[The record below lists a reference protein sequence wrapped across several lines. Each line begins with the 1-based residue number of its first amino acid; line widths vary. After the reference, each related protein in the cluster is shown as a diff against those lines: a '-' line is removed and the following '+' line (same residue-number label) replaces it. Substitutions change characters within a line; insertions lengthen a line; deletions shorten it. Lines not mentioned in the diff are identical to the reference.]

1 MYNTVK
7 FSTWVR
13 GNEKK
18 KEKKKRIHNHIRVA
32 PTFFWSLYLKAI
44 FEIARKALAL

>member
-1 MYNTVK
+1 MRKKSKAAQTEK
-7 FSTWVR
+7 
-13 GNEKK
+13 EKK